1 MIALVWKV
9 SQVFLLF
16 GTLISVLYIKENYSY
31 MVYTGLYGVHM
42 MDTFFVF

>member
-31 MVYTGLYGVHM
+31 MVYKLILLRYT
-42 MDTFFVF
+42 